1 MFTVALNNILK
12 TFLLHFLC
20 ETTQTCHFV
29 NFLVG
34 KWYRLNVLFTIKI
47 LNENINRMHYLKK
60 KIIWLILIFFKKKL
74 KWLLVPIDL
83 EKIIKLNQLVIY

>member
-12 TFLLHFLC
+12 IFLLHFLC
-20 ETTQTCHFV
+20 ETTQSCHFV
-29 NFLVG
+29 NFLIG

-60 KIIWLILIFFKKKL
+60 KNYLININFLKKKL

-83 EKIIKLNQLVIY
+83 GKIIKLKQLVIY

>member
-60 KIIWLILIFFKKKL
+60 NYLINI
-74 KWLLVPIDL
+74 
-83 EKIIKLNQLVIY
+83 N